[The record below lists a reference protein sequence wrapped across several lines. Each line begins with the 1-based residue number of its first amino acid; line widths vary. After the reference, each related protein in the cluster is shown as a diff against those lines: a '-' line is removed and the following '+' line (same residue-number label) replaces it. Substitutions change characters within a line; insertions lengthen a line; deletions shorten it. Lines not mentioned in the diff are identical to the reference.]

1 MSTLRFKRYVRGV
14 GLIRNHSGTARAV
27 EFRYRDGILTKLI
40 RLGALDT
47 LRLFKRGALSIGD
60 LVTADREHRLEHVAR
75 ELVLHR
81 PLAAAVAEWLPTSA
95 RAKGSRQRYGVS
107 WAHFWKLTPLP
118 TGAVVRELAAVDYH
132 KLLGRWGASDA
143 DWNRFRAALS
153 AFLSRYLGS
162 KMHPFRYEVLSRVPR
177 GQESEGRVPDLDVAD
192 FWRIVDAAHEPVRPV
207 FVAMAVLG
215 AGYADL
221 KPLTAHA
228 LRRKS
233 CTVLIRG
240 RKLGRQQPLEV
251 AVAPE
256 LWPWI
261 AAAIPLPLSDKWL
274 RKYWKRACRIA
285 KVKGVRMYDLRHLS
299 GQLGADAGLAD
310 SAVAVHLRHTNVAT
324 TRRYTRRVTARQV
337 AAAIG
342 TALHRGERGPND
354 GPRKVAD
361 AR

>member
-1 MSTLRFKRYVRGV
+1 MSTKRFKRYVRGV
-14 GLIRNHSGTARAV
+14 GLIRNHSGTMKV
-27 EFRYRDGILTKLI
+27 TEFRYRDGILTKLI

-60 LVTADREHRLEHVAR
+60 LVTADREGRLEHVAK

-81 PLAAAVAEWLPTSA
+81 PLKAAVDAWLETAA
-95 RAKGSRQRYGVS
+95 RAKGSRQRYAVS
-107 WAHFWKLTPLP
+107 WNHFWKLRALPLE
-118 TGAVVRELAAVDYH
+118 TAVVRELAGVDYL
-132 KLLGRWGASDA
+132 KLLARWGASDA

-153 AFLSRYLGS
+153 AFLSRYLGA

-177 GQESEGRVPDLDVAD
+177 GQESEGRIPDLDAAD
-192 FWRIVDAAHEPVRPV
+192 FWRIVDKAHEPVRAV
-207 FVAMAVLG
+207 FVTMATLG

-221 KPLTAHA
+221 KSLTKHA

-233 CTVLIRG
+233 FTVLMRG

-251 AVAPE
+251 AVAVE

-261 AAAIPLPLSDKWL
+261 EAAIPIALSDKWL
-274 RKYWKRACRIA
+274 RKYWKRACRAA

-299 GQLGADAGLAD
+299 GQLAADAGLAD
-310 SAVAVHLRHTNVAT
+310 SAVAVHLRHSSATT
-324 TRRYTRRVTARQV
+324 TRRYTRRVTARKV

-342 TALHRGERGPND
+342 TAL
-354 GPRKVAD
+354 

>member
-1 MSTLRFKRYVRGV
+1 MSTKRFKRYVRGV
-14 GLIRNHSGTARAV
+14 GLIRNHSGTDRIV
-27 EFRYRDGILTKLI
+27 EFRYRDGILTELI

-47 LRLFKRGALSIGD
+47 LRLFKRGALSIAD
-60 LVTADREHRLEHVAR
+60 LVAAKREGRLEHVAR

-81 PLAAAVAEWLPTSA
+81 PLKAAVEAWLPTSA
-95 RAKGSRQRYGVS
+95 RAKGSQQRYGVS
-107 WAHFWKLTPLP
+107 WGHFWKLHPLP
-118 TGAVVRELAAVDYH
+118 LETAVIRELAGVDYH
-132 KLLGRWGASDA
+132 KLLARWGASDA

-153 AFLSRYLGS
+153 AFLSRELGS

-177 GQESEGRVPDLDVAD
+177 GQESEGRVPDFDVAD
-192 FWRIVDAAHEPVRPV
+192 FWRIVDKAHEPVRAV
-207 FVAMAVLG
+207 YVAFAVLG

-221 KPLTAHA
+221 APLTKHA

-233 CTVLIRG
+233 FTVLIRG
-240 RKLGRQQPLEV
+240 RKQGRQQPLEV

-261 AAAIPLPLSDKWL
+261 EAAIPLPIGDKWL
-274 RKYWKRACRIA
+274 RKWWKRACRQA

-310 SAVAVHLRHTNVAT
+310 SAVAVHLRHSNAST
-324 TRRYTRRVTARQV
+324 TRRYTRRVVARKV

-342 TALHRGERGPND
+342 SAL
-354 GPRKVAD
+354 

>member
-1 MSTLRFKRYVRGV
+1 MSTKRFKRYVRGV
-14 GLIRNHSGTARAV
+14 GSIRNHSGTDKIV

-40 RLGALDT
+40 RLAALDT

-60 LVTADREHRLEHVAR
+60 LITADREGRLEHVAK

-81 PLAAAVAEWLPTSA
+81 PLKAAVDDWLLTAA

-107 WAHFWKLTPLP
+107 WNHFFRLKAV
-118 TGAVVRELAAVDYH
+118 GDNAVVRELAGVDYH
-132 KLLGRWGASDA
+132 KLLARWGASDT

-162 KMHPFRYEVLSRVPR
+162 KMHPFRYEVLARVPR
-177 GQESEGRVPDLDVAD
+177 GQEAEGRVPDLDVAD
-192 FWRIVDAAHEPVRPV
+192 FWRIVDHAHEPVRAV
-207 FVAMAVLG
+207 YVTMAALG

-221 KPLTAHA
+221 KPLTKHA

-233 CTVLIRG
+233 FTVLMRG

-251 AVAPE
+251 AVAPA

-261 AAAIPLPLSDKWL
+261 AAAIPLALSDKWL
-274 RKYWKRACRIA
+274 RRWWKRACRAA
-285 KVKGVRMYDLRHLS
+285 KVKGIRMYDLRHLS
-299 GQLGADAGLAD
+299 GQLAADSGLAD
-310 SAVAVHLRHTNVAT
+310 SAIATHLRHANAAT
-324 TRRYTRRVTARQV
+324 TRRYTRRAVARKV

-342 TALHRGERGPND
+342 SALER
-354 GPRKVAD
+354 
-361 AR
+361 

>member
-1 MSTLRFKRYVRGV
+1 MSTKRFKRYVRGV
-14 GLIRNHSGTARAV
+14 GLIRNHSGTTKAV

-47 LRLFKRGALSIGD
+47 LRLFKRGALKIGD
-60 LVTADREHRLEHVAR
+60 LITADRENRLEHVAR

-81 PLAAAVAEWLPTSA
+81 PLKGAIADWLKTAA
-95 RAKGSRQRYGVS
+95 RAKGSRQRYEVS
-107 WAHFWKLTPLP
+107 WNHFSRLKALSDA
-118 TGAVVRELAAVDYH
+118 AVVRELAGVDYH
-132 KLLGRWGASDA
+132 KLLSRWGASDA

-177 GQESEGRVPDLDVAD
+177 GQESEGRIPDLDVAD
-192 FWRIVDAAHEPVRPV
+192 FWRIIDKTHEPVRAV
-207 FVAMAVLG
+207 YVAFAVLG

-221 KPLTAHA
+221 KPLTKHA

-233 CTVLIRG
+233 FTVLIRG

-251 AVAPE
+251 AVAPAM
-256 LWPWI
+256 WDWI
-261 AAAIPLPLSDKWL
+261 EAAIPLPIGDKWL
-274 RKYWKRACRIA
+274 RRWWKRACRAA
-285 KVKGVRMYDLRHLS
+285 KVKGIRMYDLRHLS
-299 GQLGADAGLAD
+299 AQLAADAGMAD
-310 SAVAVHLRHTNVAT
+310 SAVATHLRHSNAST
-324 TRRYTRRVTARQV
+324 TRRYTRRAVARKV

-342 TALHRGERGPND
+342 EAL
-354 GPRKVAD
+354 